1 MNINTFFTS
10 DWHLAHEKSI
20 EFDKRPFKDIDHM
33 HRVLVNNYNS
43 TVGSNDIC
51 YFLGD
56 IGFNNGGVVREVIK
70 SLNSSTKIL
79 ILGNHDKKG
88 RQFWNSCGF
97 DAVMNMSAIKVG
109 KELVTMTHCPLRG
122 VWREDVTG
130 MRGAKAGENWHG
142 ERKHK
147 HYSIL
152 DFGQYHLHG
161 HIHSGPHCKDKKK
174 ILGRQYDVG
183 VVANGYRPVSIS
195 QIESWIALDKE
206 GKL

>member
-10 DWHLAHEKSI
+10 DWHLSHEKSI

-33 HRVLVNNYNS
+33 HRVLINNYNS
-43 TVGSNDIC
+43 TVRSNDIC

-56 IGFNNGGVVREVIK
+56 IGFNNGDDIREVLK

-88 RQFWNSCGF
+88 RQFWTLCGF
-97 DAVMNMSAIKVG
+97 DAVMNMSAIKIG
-109 KELVTMTHCPLRG
+109 RELVTMTHCPLRG
-122 VWREDVTG
+122 VWREDVTN
-130 MRGAKAGENWHG
+130 MRGAKEGENWHG

-147 HYSIL
+147 HYSIP

-161 HIHSGPHCKDKKK
+161 HIHSGPHSKDKKK

-183 VVANGYRPVSIS
+183 VVANSYRPVSIS
-195 QIESWIALDKE
+195 QIESWITLDKK